1 MLRRR
6 SLGCY
11 HRPVATDD
19 RALVLA
25 WKAGDRTA
33 GTTLIRRHLPSLHR
47 FFCNKVDAQPDV
59 EELVQRTFTA
69 CAEGID
75 HFRTDASFRTW
86 MFAIARNMLGLW
98 IRARRREEV
107 DLSKASLVDLGAGPS
122 TAVAKAREQKLL
134 LQALRRI
141 PLESQTLLELYY
153 WEELSA
159 AKLGEVFGV
168 PEGTIRGRIR
178 AAKLDL
184 RAALDTLARAGEDVE
199 STVARLEDWA
209 RSLRSPGG

>member
-1 MLRRR
+1 MT
-6 SLGCY
+6 
-11 HRPVATDD
+11 TDD

-69 CAEGID
+69 CAEGIER
-75 HFRTDASFRTW
+75 FRTDASFRTW

-122 TAVAKAREQKLL
+122 TAVAKAHEQKLL

-184 RAALDTLARAGEDVE
+184 RAALDTLSKAGEDVE

>member
-1 MLRRR
+1 
-6 SLGCY
+6 
-11 HRPVATDD
+11 VATDD

-33 GTTLIRRHLPSLHR
+33 GTVLIRRHLPAMHR
-47 FFCNKVDAQPDV
+47 FFANKVDTASEV

-75 HFRTDASFRTW
+75 RFRADASFRTW
-86 MFAIARNMLGLW
+86 LFAIARNVLGLW
-98 IRARRREEV
+98 IRARQRAEV
-107 DLSKASLVDLGAGPS
+107 ELDSMSIVDLGAGLS
-122 TAVAKAREQKLL
+122 TALAAAREQKLL
-134 LQALRRI
+134 LQALRHI
-141 PLESQTLLELYY
+141 PLESQILLELYY
-153 WEELSA
+153 WEDLSA

-184 RAALDTLARAGEDVE
+184 RAALDGFARAGEDVE
-199 STVARLEDWA
+199 STVAGLEDWA
-209 RSLRSPGG
+209 RSLRALGVAG

>member
-1 MLRRR
+1 
-6 SLGCY
+6 
-11 HRPVATDD
+11 VTTDD

-25 WKAGDRTA
+25 WKAGDRTS

-69 CAEGID
+69 CAEGIER
-75 HFRTDASFRTW
+75 FRTDASFRTW

-184 RAALDTLARAGEDVE
+184 RAAVDTLAKAGEDVE